1 MNFELN
7 ADDLNQLKEELQGK
21 ANPSRNQPAGP
32 MAGGELT
39 VRALQAPEAAQLPV
53 LFQAEAVDVTAVDH
67 VALQNW
73 ETLEVGFD
81 LLEEQ
86 LIEQFRQRGRETAA
100 KARAAYSN
108 ELAAGLGKPK
118 E

>member
-1 MNFELN
+1 MDFELN
-7 ADDLNQLKEELQGK
+7 TEDLQQLKTELNGK
-21 ANPSRNQPAGP
+21 TNRRQQQPA
-32 MAGGELT
+32 ASAGEL
-39 VRALQAPEAAQLPV
+39 VIRSLQAPEAAQLPV
-53 LFQAEAVDVTAVDH
+53 LFQAEAVDVNAVDG
-67 VALQNW
+67 VTLQNW

-100 KARAAYSN
+100 KARAAYSK
-108 ELAAGLGKPK
+108 ELATGLGKPQ